1 MRLLLPAISFVF
13 FFSCMETDK
22 SKSTGTANTSWQSE
36 LDTQIE
42 LNGHR
47 NWILVVDKAFP
58 QQPGMHI
65 INTGEK
71 LLPVLETVMKKL
83 DSASHVKPVIFNDA
97 ELQYINDSLAPGANA
112 YKEQLNK
119 LMAGKDMKP
128 MLHDSVFVQMDKAAK
143 LFSITVLKTEEVI
156 PYSSVFLQL
165 DCRYWGPE
173 KEKLLREK
181 MKSSTN

>member
-1 MRLLLPAISFVF
+1 MRSLFILPLILLLV
-13 FFSCMETDK
+13 SCMETPEPA
-22 SKSTGTANTSWQSE
+22 SATAGNWQKE
-36 LDTQIE
+36 LDEQIQ

-65 INTGEK
+65 INTGQR
-71 LLPVLETVMKKL
+71 LLPVLDTVMKKL

-119 LMAGKDMKP
+119 LMAEKDMQP
-128 MLHDSVFVQMDKAAK
+128 MLHDSVFVLMDKASK

-181 MKSSTN
+181 MRSSTN

>member
-1 MRLLLPAISFVF
+1 MKLLFILPLFLLLVC
-13 FFSCMETDK
+13 CMEK
-22 SKSTGTANTSWQSE
+22 QEPASIATGNWQKE
-36 LDTQIE
+36 LDEQIQ

-65 INTGEK
+65 INTGQK
-71 LLPVLETVMKKL
+71 LLPVLEIVMKRL

-97 ELQYINDSLAPGANA
+97 ELQYITDSLAPGVST
-112 YKEQLNK
+112 YKQELNK
-119 LMAGKDMKP
+119 MMAGKELIP
-128 MLHDSVFVQMDKAAK
+128 LLHDSVFVQMDKASK
-143 LFSITVLKTEEVI
+143 LFSITVLKTEEII

-173 KEKLLREK
+173 KEKVLREK
-181 MKSSTN
+181 MKTSN

>member
-1 MRLLLPAISFVF
+1 MRTLMLGILCLC
-13 FFSCMETDK
+13 FFSCTETDK
-22 SKSTGTANTSWQSE
+22 TKSTTTTNSSWQSE

-119 LMAGKDMKP
+119 LMAG
-128 MLHDSVFVQMDKAAK
+128 
-143 LFSITVLKTEEVI
+143 
-156 PYSSVFLQL
+156 
-165 DCRYWGPE
+165 
-173 KEKLLREK
+173 
-181 MKSSTN
+181 